1 MLTVSSL
8 SVGFRNGNDVK
19 TLLEELSFTV
29 EPGSLWAII
38 GRNGVGKTTLLKS
51 ITGMQ
56 QSLEGT
62 VALEGTPLLE
72 LSANLR
78 ARKMA
83 IVTTERINLGYL
95 TVKELVALGR
105 HPYTGFWGYLHPK
118 DKEAVDH
125 AIKVTEIES
134 LQNKTIDKLSDGE
147 HQKVM
152 IARALAQETPILFL
166 DEPTAHLDLVNRIG
180 VFKLLKRL
188 ATEHGRTV
196 VFCSHELD
204 LALQS
209 ADHIV
214 LLDGSL
220 NAVVGTPDKLRA
232 EGHIKRV
239 FNLSL

>member
-1 MLTVSSL
+1 MLTVRSL
-8 SVGFRNGNDVK
+8 SVGFKQQQLK
-19 TLLEELSFTV
+19 TLVKALSFEV
-29 EPGSLWAII
+29 LPGSLWAII

-51 ITGMQ
+51 ITGLQPPLAGEIM
-56 QSLEGT
+56 
-62 VALEGTPLLE
+62 LEGTPIQDIPT
-72 LSANLR
+72 NQR

-105 HPYTGFWGYLHPK
+105 HPYTGFWGYLNPE
-118 DKEAVDH
+118 DKKAVDR
-125 AIKVTEIES
+125 AIAVTEIQA

-180 VFKLLKRL
+180 VFDLLKRL
-188 ATEHGRTV
+188 STEYGRTV

-204 LALQS
+204 LALKTANQ
-209 ADHIV
+209 IV
-214 LLDGSL
+214 LLDGSQEAL
-220 NAVVGTPDKLRA
+220 IGTPEELRA
-232 EGHIKRV
+232 AGHFERV